1 MNSKS
6 LRRLAADHGSL
17 QTAGLPP
24 NYLFPPTA
32 NGQDP
37 SSDLTSLD
45 VLLAGPVGT
54 PFAAGVWK
62 LHLDIPPTYPSAP
75 PTAAF
80 RTRIWHPNVEEATGA
95 VCVDTLKRD
104 WSDKL
109 RLRDVLVTISCLL
122 IQPNPASALNAEAGK
137 LAAEDWDGF
146 CRRARLM
153 AGIHAGVPAE
163 LKELVR
169 EAQGRGEEAAR
180 PEEKGKEKVRERET
194 PKKRKQMQ
202 MQDVVVE
209 EEENLRQRDRRA
221 EESDPESDWIPGPV
235 RVPEPFGAGRDN
247 IFGIRA
253 GTPAGLDGE
262 DRMDLDTPKNN
273 AGQASLFGAMGA
285 KSGESTT
292 LGLDLNTPLPVLPAS
307 GSSRLARAARA
318 DADPF
323 VGDGAQESSFR
334 ALRTLH
340 FNVPPPASASTKQPA
355 RGQITPPKYSHQPKP
370 APIQPPTRTQSQSFP
385 TEFSWSWVD
394 SEIIHDTGTIIDG
407 PSVAEV
413 LKRLRDSD
421 SRRRERNEMKRF
433 KAAGSSL
440 RKYNRGAF
448 GARKG
453 LHRL

>member
-1 MNSKS
+1 
-6 LRRLAADHGSL
+6 
-17 QTAGLPP
+17 
-24 NYLFPPTA
+24 
-32 NGQDP
+32 
-37 SSDLTSLD
+37 
-45 VLLAGPVGT
+45 
-54 PFAAGVWK
+54 
-62 LHLDIPPTYPSAP
+62 
-75 PTAAF
+75 
-80 RTRIWHPNVEEATGA
+80 

-169 EAQGRGEEAAR
+169 EAQGRGEEAAQ

-273 AGQASLFGAMGA
+273 VAQASLFGAIDA

-307 GSSRLARAARA
+307 GLPRLARAARADA

-340 FNVPPPASASTKQPA
+340 FNVPPPASTSTKQTA
-355 RGQITPPKYSHQPKP
+355 KGQITPPKYSHQPKP
-370 APIQPPTRTQSQSFP
+370 APIQPPTRTHSQSFP

-421 SRRRERNEMKRF
+421 SRRRERHEMKQF
-433 KAAGSSL
+433 KAAGLSL

-448 GARKG
+448 GPRKG

>member
-1 MNSKS
+1 M
-6 LRRLAADHGSL
+6 
-17 QTAGLPP
+17 
-24 NYLFPPTA
+24 
-32 NGQDP
+32 
-37 SSDLTSLD
+37 
-45 VLLAGPVGT
+45 LLAGPVGT

-163 LKELVR
+163 LRELVR
-169 EAQGRGEEAAR
+169 EAQGRGEEAAQ

-194 PKKRKQMQ
+194 KKRKQMQ

-235 RVPEPFGAGRDN
+235 RAPEPFGAGRDN

-253 GTPAGLDGE
+253 SMPAGLDGE

-273 AGQASLFGAMGA
+273 VGQASLFGAMGT

-307 GSSRLARAARA
+307 GSSRLARAVRA

-334 ALRTLH
+334 ALKTLH

-355 RGQITPPKYSHQPKP
+355 KGP

-385 TEFSWSWVD
+385 TEFSWSWAD
-394 SEIIHDTGTIIDG
+394 SEIIHDTGMIIDG

-413 LKRLRDSD
+413 LKRLRGSD
-421 SRRRERNEMKRF
+421 GRRRERNEMKRF

-448 GARKG
+448 GPRKG

>member
-1 MNSKS
+1 M
-6 LRRLAADHGSL
+6 
-17 QTAGLPP
+17 
-24 NYLFPPTA
+24 
-32 NGQDP
+32 
-37 SSDLTSLD
+37 
-45 VLLAGPVGT
+45 
-54 PFAAGVWK
+54 
-62 LHLDIPPTYPSAP
+62 
-75 PTAAF
+75 
-80 RTRIWHPNVEEATGA
+80 
-95 VCVDTLKRD
+95 CVDTLKRD

-137 LAAEDWDGF
+137 LAAEDWNGF

-153 AGIHAGVPAE
+153 AGIHAGIPAE
-163 LKELVR
+163 LREPVR
-169 EAQGRGEEAAR
+169 EAQGRGEEAVL
-180 PEEKGKEKVRERET
+180 PDEKEKVRERET
-194 PKKRKQMQ
+194 PKKRKQ

-235 RVPEPFGAGRDN
+235 RAPEPFGAGRDN
-247 IFGIRA
+247 IFGIRRS
-253 GTPAGLDGE
+253 TPAGLDGE
-262 DRMDLDTPKNN
+262 DRMDLDTPKDNV
-273 AGQASLFGAMGA
+273 GQASLFGAMGA

-323 VGDGAQESSFR
+323 IDGAQESSFR

-340 FNVPPPASASTKQPA
+340 FNVPPPASPSTKQPA
-355 RGQITPPKYSHQPKP
+355 KGQITPPKYSHQPKP
-370 APIQPPTRTQSQSFP
+370 TPIQPLTRTQSQSFP
-385 TEFSWSWVD
+385 TEFSWSWAD

-448 GARKG
+448 GPRKG